1 MCYYENKKT
10 FNLIALSCVMGM
22 ICSTP
27 AFAKQSNSS
36 QDINIHSNA
45 INYDYSKESI
55 TATTNY
61 VAYTPGC
68 KKLSG
73 YAKDQYGNPL
83 ANRRVFIKEIPKTT
97 HREPTF
103 SLVED
108 FYDVVTTDNNGY
120 YSCWIYNSDEYD
132 IYLANEETFWDVV
145 LDIYDNGRSW
155 PCKWILNDGDYY
167 KSDVRCV
174 TVAIIR

>member
-97 HREPTF
+97 L
-103 SLVED
+103 LVLLRI
-108 FYDVVTTDNNGY
+108 FMT
-120 YSCWIYNSDEYD
+120 
-132 IYLANEETFWDVV
+132 L
-145 LDIYDNGRSW
+145 
-155 PCKWILNDGDYY
+155 
-167 KSDVRCV
+167 
-174 TVAIIR
+174 